1 MRREPLISN
10 GFLKNLKITDVNINQ
25 TYDMKHLLLT
35 LLGICFSQTIFSQSL
50 YRLWV
55 KAGKDQIRNEI
66 RYANDIKV
74 EIDTV
79 IIKYTTEKE
88 RVNKWTP
95 PLSSN
100 KKYRRLAKKQTPYI
114 KFKILKSNKY
124 RRLAKKLTPYIE
136 YNPQNDTL
144 LFVFY
149 HRYRWPS
156 WIFVYTKDQQKAFL
170 VTAKDKS
177 LEEISKP
184 DRPWNDETMF
194 INEALFQGRIDQV
207 LEYLTYRGYV
217 MWDARSLFAWRIIFH
232 DGKIIYPTYYWRF
245 ENMI

>member
-1 MRREPLISN
+1 
-10 GFLKNLKITDVNINQ
+10 
-25 TYDMKHLLLT
+25 MKHILLT

-95 PLSSN
+95 PLN
-100 KKYRRLAKKQTPYI
+100 
-114 KFKILKSNKY
+114 SNKY

-149 HRYRWPS
+149 QRYRWPS
-156 WIFVYTKDQQKAFL
+156 WIFIYTKDRQKAFL